1 MMMNWKSAIGERDS
15 VDLIHLKLTDIL
27 RLNHEVCSES
37 QGLAS
42 DVRTISALVG
52 RKLNPDELRI

>member
-15 VDLIHLKLTDIL
+15 VDSIHLELTGIL
-27 RLNHEVCSES
+27 RLNHEVCGES

-42 DVRTISALVG
+42 DVRTI
-52 RKLNPDELRI
+52 